1 MTQKNHNFI
10 IGPTDTDSIS
20 FCKGDGTNFTPE
32 EQKDLLKEL
41 NEISPEF
48 MIWEDDGFYDT
59 AIALKAKNYLLYDKK
74 KDKKIIKGSAFKT
87 SSKEPILRQ
96 LMDDMIQAIL
106 DEKSDTLPFI
116 YERYCQLA
124 RTIKDIKPW
133 CQKKTITKSVL
144 KCKGHETLST
154 EEKKANGIR
163 KNETDVWDAIK
174 NTHFQE
180 GDKAYVWP
188 CVVKDE
194 ITQQPIMR
202 KNKTTGLKEV
212 TGYKPKRI
220 ITTGLALA
228 ENFNQDKICLDKMLK
243 RCYDTV
249 VIFKNIINMDDFKYY
264 DE

>member
-1 MTQKNHNFI
+1 MKNNTLVNI
-10 IGPTDTDSIS
+10 DTDALSI
-20 FCKGDGTNFTPE
+20 CKPDMTPWTTE
-32 EQKDLLKEL
+32 EQYGFLAEL
-41 NEISPEF
+41 NKEF
-48 MIWEDDGFYDT
+48 PDLIKFEHDGYYKTF
-59 AIALKAKNYLLYDKK
+59 IVIKAKNYVMQDEDGDITY
-74 KDKKIIKGSAFKT
+74 KGSSIRDQK
-87 SSKEPILRQ
+87 KEPILRQ
-96 LMDDMIQAIL
+96 MMDEMIGAML
-106 DEKSDTLPFI
+106 EDKMDTLPFI

-194 ITQQPIMR
+194 VIQQPIMR

-228 ENFNQDKICLDKMLK
+228 QNFNQDNICLDKMLK

-264 DE
+264 EE